1 MPHIHIKS
9 FNPVALPAKRENV
22 DFHFMANNV
31 VHNDEHLVAA
41 SIGDKE
47 FFLLIKDTPDNV
59 LLKSEKISRPS
70 PTYLVKKAL
79 NQYAALTNSEILA
92 SNVDDRSKNMHL
104 QRDDS
109 LWTIHDF
116 VKGFPK
122 ADDVRIE
129 VGFGSGR
136 HLLHQA
142 KENPEILFIGIEI
155 HKPSVEQALKQIN
168 ILGLKNLIL
177 LDYDARL
184 FLELVPS
191 NIVSRVYVHFPV
203 PWDKKPHRRVISP
216 AFINEST
223 RVLAPGGRLELR
235 TDSENYFAYSW
246 ETFIALNRAKLEVN
260 KNQDIAISSKYE
272 DRWKKMEKN
281 IYDIILTNEETSPEI
296 KIGGSFTFKSG
307 LDEERLNKL
316 NGTTEKIEGGFI
328 HFERLYKTSDERMMT
343 RISLGSFERPEHLYV
358 IIGKEKSYYFPTQPV
373 PSQVNFAVHKHLDE
387 LLHG

>member
-9 FNPVALPAKRENV
+9 FNPVALPAKKENV
-22 DFHFMANNV
+22 DFHFMASNV
-31 VHNDEHLVAA
+31 THKDEHLVST
-41 SIGDKE
+41 SIDDKE
-47 FFLLIKDTPDNV
+47 FFLLIKDTADNV

-70 PTYLVKKAL
+70 PTYLVKQAL

-92 SNVDDRSKNMHL
+92 SNVEDTSKNVHL
-104 QRDDS
+104 QKEDA

-116 VKGFPK
+116 AKGFPE

-203 PWDKKPHRRVISP
+203 PWDKKPHRRVIST
-216 AFINEST
+216 AFIGEST
-223 RVLAPGGRLELR
+223 RVLAPEGRLELR

-260 KNQDIAISSKYE
+260 KNQEIAISSKYE

-281 IYDIILTNEETSPEI
+281 IYDITLINDEISPELNLE
-296 KIGGSFTFKSG
+296 GSFEFKTG

-316 NGTTEKIEGGFI
+316 NTTTHKIEGGFI
-328 HFERLYKTSDERMMT
+328 HFERLYKTSDGRMMA
-343 RISLGSFERPEHLYV
+343 RISMGSFERPEHLYV

>member
-9 FNPVALPAKRENV
+9 FNPVTLPANKSDV
-22 DFHFMANNV
+22 HFHFMAHNV
-31 VHNDEHLVAA
+31 AHSEEHLIAT
-41 SIGDKE
+41 SIDDKE
-47 FFLLIKDTPDNV
+47 FFLLVKDTPESV

-70 PTYLVKKAL
+70 PTYLVKQAL
-79 NQYAALTNSEILA
+79 NAYATLAGSEILA
-92 SNVDDRSKNMHL
+92 SNVDDTSKNIHL
-104 QRDDS
+104 ERDES
-109 LWTIHDF
+109 LWNIHDF
-116 VKGFPK
+116 VNGFPEAK
-122 ADDVRIE
+122 DVRIE

-142 KENPEILFIGIEI
+142 KENPDTLFIGIEI

-191 NIVSRVYVHFPV
+191 NIVSRIYVHFPV

-260 KNQDIAISSKYE
+260 KNQEIAVSSKYE

-281 IYDIILTNEETSPEI
+281 IYDITLTNDETSPDI
-296 KIGGSFTFKSG
+296 KVGGNFEFRQG
-307 LDEERLNKL
+307 LNRDRLSKL
-316 NGTTEKIEGGFI
+316 NATTHKIAGGFI
-328 HFERLYKTSDERMMT
+328 HFERLYTTSDNRMML
-343 RISLGSFERPEHLYV
+343 RISMGSFERPEHLYV
-358 IIGKEKSYYFPTQPV
+358 IVGEEKSYYFPTQPV
-373 PSQVNFAVHKHLDE
+373 PSQVNFAVHQHLDE

>member
-9 FNPVALPAKRENV
+9 FNPVDLPMQKESV
-22 DFHFMANNV
+22 DFHFMASNV
-31 VHNDEHLVAA
+31 IHKDEHLVATT
-41 SIGDKE
+41 IDDKE
-47 FFLLIKDTPDNV
+47 FFLLIKETPDDV

-79 NQYAALTNSEILA
+79 NTYAALTNSEILA
-92 SNVDDRSKNMHL
+92 SNVDDSSKNMHL
-104 QRDDS
+104 QKDDA

-116 VKGFPK
+116 VKEFPE

-168 ILGLKNLIL
+168 ILELKNLIL

-191 NIVSRVYVHFPV
+191 NTVSRVYVHFPV
-203 PWDKKPHRRVISP
+203 PWDKKPHRRVIST
-216 AFINEST
+216 AFISEAT
-223 RVLAPGGRLELR
+223 RVLAPEGRLELR

-260 KNQDIAISSKYE
+260 KNQEIAISSKYE

-281 IYDIILTNEETSPEI
+281 IYDITLINDETSPEI
-296 KIGGSFTFKSG
+296 KVEGSFAFKSG
-307 LDEERLNKL
+307 LDEERLYQL
-316 NGTTEKIEGGFI
+316 NGTTQKIEGGFV
-328 HFERLYKTSDERMMT
+328 HFERLYKTSDERMLM
-343 RISLGSFERPEHLYV
+343 RLSMGSFERPEHLYV
-358 IIGKEKSYYFPTQPV
+358 IIGREKSYYFPTQPV

>member
-9 FNPVALPAKRENV
+9 FNPVALPAKKDNV
-22 DFHFMANNV
+22 DFHFMASNV
-31 VHNDEHLVAA
+31 VHKDEHLVAT

-47 FFLLIKDTPDNV
+47 FFLLVKDTADNV

-70 PTYLVKKAL
+70 PTYLVKQAL
-79 NQYAALTNSEILA
+79 NQYAALTESEILA
-92 SNVDDRSKNMHL
+92 SNVDDSSKNVHL
-104 QRDDS
+104 QRDES
-109 LWTIHDF
+109 LWSIYDF
-116 VKGFPK
+116 VKGFPE

-142 KENPEILFIGIEI
+142 KENPDILFIGIEI

-260 KNQDIAISSKYE
+260 KNQEIAISSKYE

-281 IYDIILTNEETSPEI
+281 IYDITLTNEEVSPEI
-296 KIGGSFTFKSG
+296 KVGGSFSFKHG
-307 LDEERLNKL
+307 LNVERLTKL
-316 NGTTEKIEGGFI
+316 NGTTQKIEGGFI
-328 HFERLYKTSDERMMT
+328 HFERLYKTSDERMMM
-343 RISLGSFERPEHLYV
+343 RISMGSFERPEHLYV

-373 PSQVNFAVHKHLDE
+373 PSQVNFAVHKHLDK